1 MQNLAV
7 AADMHQVGVLV
18 HHPHPGHILPCSD
31 LHQDVKG
38 VGGVQRQN
46 GHPLLGQIFLHRFH
60 ILFRHMGD
68 ALQLGLGL
76 GGYRSHRCRH
86 LQATSAP
93 GVGHHHTLDI
103 LNDVAAD
110 VKRHLLGQLPQGLAS
125 HRTGIGHRNGLGT
138 PHGGLQLLSE
148 DLHIRLISLI
158 GPLHGAVSP
167 YLAFFFILPQAPL
180 HRKRHFPVTPSTART
195 SYAYAEFSSAW
206 AWHTAAETPRWTPR
220 G

>member
-1 MQNLAV
+1 MQHLPV

-18 HHPHPGHILPCSD
+18 HHPHPGHIVSRSN

-38 VGGVQRQN
+38 MGGVQRQN
-46 GHPLLGQIFLHRFH
+46 GHPLLGQIFLHRLH
-60 ILFRHMGD
+60 ILIGHMGD
-68 ALQLGLGL
+68 ALQLSLCS
-76 GGYRSHRCRH
+76 GGHGPHRCRH

-93 GVGHHHTLDI
+93 GVGHHHTLDV

-110 VKRHLLGQLPQGLAS
+110 VKRHLLRQLSQGLAS

-167 YLAFFFILPQAPL
+167 YLMFVPFYHRSRSTGRGISRSLHQQPVLLAHAPNFL
-180 HRKRHFPVTPSTART
+180 QHGLGTER
-195 SYAYAEFSSAW
+195 
-206 AWHTAAETPRWTPR
+206 
-220 G
+220 